1 MQKQHHNHHHH
12 HPHNN
17 TNNIDIQITKVI
29 KTTSFKKDKS
39 ERKFKS

>member
-1 MQKQHHNHHHH
+1 MQKQHHHHP

-39 ERKFKS
+39 ERKFKL